1 MVKKSKDEL
10 VDLIAEATSE
20 KVDELKKIIEKQR
33 KQIDR
38 LKDKKLDLIDAMNEA
53 IQTNIAELDLRP
65 VKPPTKSKKK
75 TKHEEICVPLLS
87 DIQLAKVTPT
97 YSTAVAEERVLR
109 YADKI
114 CDIADI
120 QRASHTVK
128 KCVVLALG
136 DIVEGELIF
145 PGQAHLIDSSLYAQV
160 TVDGPRILHGFF
172 NRLLQHF
179 DEVECHWVIGNHG
192 ALGGRS
198 RKDYNPETN
207 ADRMLGRILK
217 MMFAHEPRIKFIV
230 PEGGNER
237 NWYLVANLGVKA
249 KFMCFHG
256 DQIRGHAGIPW
267 YGYNKKILGWKSLSA
282 NGMMEDFTHAVC
294 GHYHTPTTM
303 YINDTRVWVNG
314 STESYN
320 TYAQEQLASMGRPSQ
335 FCLFVKPNKG
345 VTAEYLVNLEE
356 DE

>member
-1 MVKKSKDEL
+1 M
-10 VDLIAEATSE
+10 
-20 KVDELKKIIEKQR
+20 
-33 KQIDR
+33 
-38 LKDKKLDLIDAMNEA
+38 IDA
-53 IQTNIAELDLRP
+53 
-65 VKPPTKSKKK
+65 
-75 TKHEEICVPLLS
+75 
-87 DIQLAKVTPT
+87 
-97 YSTAVAEERVLR
+97 
-109 YADKI
+109 
-114 CDIADI
+114 
-120 QRASHTVK
+120 
-128 KCVVLALG
+128 
-136 DIVEGELIF
+136 
-145 PGQAHLIDSSLYAQV
+145 SLYRQV
-160 TVDGPRILHGFF
+160 TVDGPRILHKFF
-172 NRLLQHF
+172 SILLSEF
-179 DEVECHWVIGNHG
+179 EEVEVYWVIGNHG

-198 RKDYNPETN
+198 RRDYNPETN

-237 NWYLVANLGVKA
+237 NWYLVANLGIKA

>member
-1 MVKKSKDEL
+1 LGKRTEEEL
-10 VDLIAEATSE
+10 QELLAEVTEGKYADLKATNE
-20 KVDELKKIIEKQR
+20 RLLKR
-33 KQIDR
+33 IDK
-38 LKDKKLDLIDAMNEA
+38 LKDKNADIIEAVYQAIGDGIRSLDLP
-53 IQTNIAELDLRP
+53 P
-65 VKPPTKSKKK
+65 VTPPPKSKK
-75 TKHEEICVPLLS
+75 TKAEEICVPLLS

-97 YSTAVAEERVLR
+97 YSTEQAEVRVVK
-109 YADKI
+109 YAHKI
-114 CDIADI
+114 SELARL
-120 QRASHTVK
+120 QRHSHPVK
-128 KCVVLALG
+128 KCAVLCLG

-145 PGQAHLIDSSLYAQV
+145 PGQSHMIDASLYRQV
-160 TVDGPRILHGFF
+160 TVDGPRILHKFF
-172 NRLLQHF
+172 SILLSEF
-179 DEVECHWVIGNHG
+179 EEVEVYWVIGNHG

-198 RKDYNPETN
+198 RRDYNPETN

-237 NWYLVANLGVKA
+237 NWYLVANLGMKA